1 MKNLLLSFLALI
13 AAQPALSSDKFES
26 EVICTKVS
34 ELPVADNG
42 LLLIVQT
49 NPTAWVKRIAVVQSG
64 YIGSREIG
72 SFQVALDEPKV
83 SNPSFFN
90 SIRVAIYEV
99 EGLVLT
105 MEVADQNGKQI
116 LGPGH
121 ALLTL
126 PGNETL
132 DVELSCRRLF

>member
-1 MKNLLLSFLALI
+1 MKNLLLSFLGLI

-26 EVICTKVS
+26 EIICTKVS

-90 SIRVAIYEV
+90 SI
-99 EGLVLT
+99 
-105 MEVADQNGKQI
+105 
-116 LGPGH
+116 
-121 ALLTL
+121 
-126 PGNETL
+126 
-132 DVELSCRRLF
+132 